1 MKINK
6 IPFLYDQDW
15 IEHQVFHSK
24 FNGYDLIE
32 DFTIKD
38 SNIIFPLMVF
48 KSNSTLQKTA
58 LQNGFF
64 TLTPLL
70 LNRDDYNSRK
80 YVKLINKKTN
90 EVLPLIKDAALDS
103 FYIQQ
108 FPGLTFRKPFT
119 SYSEISKKTI
129 LRGRNLVD
137 LALDFDSLWSH
148 VRPRYRSSI
157 NKVEEVEFYF
167 GDIPDNVFNNLVH
180 RHFELAG
187 RKTKPDICWEILK
200 SFVKNKKAFI
210 CKYQN
215 DFLYFMFSEDYSYY
229 SISCAEKNKKNV
241 THILMWNAIKFAKKQ
256 GSTLMDLGV
265 YYPGEICENPLTW
278 SEKEDF
284 KKIKQISN
292 FKNGFASH
300 IYPDFYDK
308 II

>member
-157 NKVEEVEFYF
+157 NKFCR
-167 GDIPDNVFNNLVH
+167 D
-180 RHFELAG
+180 
-187 RKTKPDICWEILK
+187 K
-200 SFVKNKKAFI
+200 SNTR
-210 CKYQN
+210 
-215 DFLYFMFSEDYSYY
+215 E
-229 SISCAEKNKKNV
+229 
-241 THILMWNAIKFAKKQ
+241 
-256 GSTLMDLGV
+256 
-265 YYPGEICENPLTW
+265 
-278 SEKEDF
+278 
-284 KKIKQISN
+284 
-292 FKNGFASH
+292 
-300 IYPDFYDK
+300 
-308 II
+308 